1 MYSVFN
7 PVELGRG
14 RHGALAGTISHK
26 RSVGNKA
33 SIQAAHKD
41 KTQSTP
47 ALVTDTTLV
56 GFCKAAIKRF
66 LAARAV
72 SRGQAELP
80 EGAVLEVQSSSL
92 SWRESGTGCHPSQ
105 TQ

>member
-1 MYSVFN
+1 MNF
-7 PVELGRG
+7 VECILFLIQLSWDVGV
-14 RHGALAGTISHK
+14 HGALAGTISHK

-72 SRGQAELP
+72 SRGQ
-80 EGAVLEVQSSSL
+80 G
-92 SWRESGTGCHPSQ
+92 
-105 TQ
+105 